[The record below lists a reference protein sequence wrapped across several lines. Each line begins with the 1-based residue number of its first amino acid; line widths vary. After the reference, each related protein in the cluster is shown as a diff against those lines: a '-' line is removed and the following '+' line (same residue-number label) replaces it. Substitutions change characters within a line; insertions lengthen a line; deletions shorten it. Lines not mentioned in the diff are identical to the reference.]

1 MPAFK
6 RDHYLQERNMR
17 GLFFVVMLIVLS
29 MLSGCGNDQ
38 DKIVT
43 NYCKALEAG
52 KFDDAVSYL
61 SKSARQELEKAGGK
75 SLLAS
80 AADVF
85 KQRKGIKK
93 ITISKRDVKGDTA
106 MITFV
111 YNFKDGTTSSDF
123 FPLVKEDGKWKISR

>member
-1 MPAFK
+1 
-6 RDHYLQERNMR
+6 MR
-17 GLFFVVMLIVLS
+17 GMFFVVILIVSS

-52 KFDDAVSYL
+52 KLDDAVSYL

-75 SLLAS
+75 SLLTS

-106 MITFV
+106 MIMFV

-123 FPLVKEDGKWKISR
+123 FPLVKEDGKWKISK